1 MFTRLS
7 TARDVAISVAPRQNP
22 RMGKAPD
29 LSTVA
34 GRLEHVRLACGYV
47 NDAAFAKAIG
57 LNSAQTLSNWKSRNS
72 IGNGGKKLHAAT
84 GVSTDWMLSGT
95 GLAFP
100 NGPKEAPKRP
110 QIEQL
115 AEDFEET
122 RAVLSAVVSAIATA
136 RPDVASDLLVAVR
149 HMAPRGAP
157 SSDWIQG
164 VTKVLAASAATSRRK
179 PSRV

>member
-1 MFTRLS
+1 MCN
-7 TARDVAISVAPRQNP
+7 VAISVAPRQNP

-57 LNSAQTLSNWKSRNS
+57 VSPQTLTNWKRRKS
-72 IGNGGKKLHAAT
+72 IGDGGPYLHAAT
-84 GVSTDWMLSGT
+84 GVSTDWMRT
-95 GLAFP
+95 GLGTAFP